1 MTSWLPTL
9 SIRLLPWLVVL
20 VAALGAYLYVTVL
33 QNKVKDLT
41 EQVEVAEMER
51 AAAKQQVTELTEAKS
66 AVEAR
71 QVQAELAARKL
82 RGDLARARGR
92 VQTVTIPTDC
102 DAALNWLAEEL
113 K

>member
-1 MTSWLPTL
+1 MFSAPTTY
-9 SIRLLPWLVVL
+9 IRLAAVGVLALVV
-20 VAALGAYLYVTVL
+20 VGGYLYVTGL
-33 QNKVKDLT
+33 QDAVKALT
-41 EQVEVAEMER
+41 AEVKTAKDERDAAIGQV
-51 AAAKQQVTELTEAKS
+51 QQLTEAKS

-102 DAALNWLAEEL
+102 DAALNWIAEEL